1 MLVKS
6 ILVGLAKL
14 QYHIH
19 VLASMIFLNDFNT
32 HVQIYVV
39 NPFFFFQF
47 FMSFILVHYNGCCA
61 ISCGPYRNNYTCIN
75 VYIHENKMVIILII
89 IIILYFLYCSVY

>member
-1 MLVKS
+1 MINELISMDHQLYFVSENCKTLTIRETFTVYFFSCKMLVKS

-39 NPFFFFQF
+39 
-47 FMSFILVHYNGCCA
+47 
-61 ISCGPYRNNYTCIN
+61 
-75 VYIHENKMVIILII
+75 
-89 IIILYFLYCSVY
+89 

>member
-1 MLVKS
+1 MINELISMDHQLYFVSENCKTLTIRETFTVYFFSCKMLVKS

-19 VLASMIFLNDFNT
+19 VLASMIFFKMTLQ

-39 NPFFFFQF
+39 
-47 FMSFILVHYNGCCA
+47 
-61 ISCGPYRNNYTCIN
+61 
-75 VYIHENKMVIILII
+75 
-89 IIILYFLYCSVY
+89 